1 MTYLVVLR
9 ALCWPE
15 DRASLLALDTSL
27 TTDRGYRLERG
38 DHSFALEEVSIT
50 PSVQKSYPLEN
61 EIDELTAFDWVQ
73 VASDGGV
80 VVGLVAMK
88 LENWNGRATLHHLY
102 LAPSARRQGVGRAMI
117 EAALKEADRCH
128 MRSLWAE
135 TQTTNYAAVRF
146 YERTGFTL
154 CGLDTSLYDSRKV
167 VDGEIAL
174 FFSRPV
180 NNVE

>member
-1 MTYLVVLR
+1 MEVTYLVVLR

-15 DRASLLALDTSL
+15 DRASLLVLDTSF
-27 TTDRGYRLERG
+27 TTDREYRLERG
-38 DHSFALEEVSIT
+38 DHSFALDEVSIIR
-50 PSVQKSYPLEN
+50 SVQKSYPLEN
-61 EIDELTAFDWVQ
+61 EIDALTPFDWVQ
-73 VASDGGV
+73 VASDGGA

-88 LENWNGRATLHHLY
+88 LENWNRRANVHHLY
-102 LAPSARRQGVGRAMI
+102 LAPSAHRQGVGRAMI
-117 EAALKEADRCH
+117 EAALKEAKRCH

-154 CGLDTSLYDSRKV
+154 CGLDTSLYDPRDA
-167 VDGEIAL
+167 VDGAIAL

-180 NNVE
+180 I